1 MGSHIQE
8 MCICQ
13 LRTAVES
20 TREEWR
26 LRKRESLAVTSITE
40 KLHWDME
47 AKNKNMTSATRYG
60 GHRK

>member
-8 MCICQ
+8 MCISQ
-13 LRTAVES
+13 LKTAVES

-26 LRKRESLAVTSITE
+26 LRKRKSLAATSITE
-40 KLHWDME
+40 KLHWDVE
-47 AKNKNMTSATRYG
+47 AKNKNMTSAARSR